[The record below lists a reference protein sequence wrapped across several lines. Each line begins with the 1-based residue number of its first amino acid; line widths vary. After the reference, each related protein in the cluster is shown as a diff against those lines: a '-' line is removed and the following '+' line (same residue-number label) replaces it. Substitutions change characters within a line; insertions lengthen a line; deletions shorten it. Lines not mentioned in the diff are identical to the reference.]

1 MKPNTGTAAG
11 EEEEEEEVLTAP
23 MILHKQPNNSE

>member
-1 MKPNTGTAAG
+1 MKPNTGTAEE

-23 MILHKQPNNSE
+23 MILHEQPRFE

>member
-1 MKPNTGTAAG
+1 MKPNTGTAVG

-23 MILHKQPNNSE
+23 MILHEQPRFE

>member
-23 MILHKQPNNSE
+23 MILHEQPNNSE